1 MELFTLLGTI
11 AINNTEANEA
21 LNETSQRAND
31 TADETES
38 SFSKIGGV
46 AKNVALGIGAAGLA
60 IGGAF
65 VSAVEGTREYRKE
78 MGLLEAAFLTAGHSS
93 ESAKQTYTELNA
105 VLGDSGQAVE
115 ASQHLAKLVDNEKDL
130 QTWTDICTGVYA
142 TFGAS
147 LPIESLT
154 EAANETAKTGILT
167 GGLVD
172 SLNWAGISEESF
184 QKKLDSCNNEQE
196 RQKLI
201 MDTLNKTYKDASTQ
215 YKETN
220 KDVME
225 SEKAQQRLSDAMAD
239 VGAVGEPIMTAIKN
253 AIAGMAEKAA
263 PLLES
268 LIEKFK
274 DMVKWVK
281 DNQDTIDIWVG
292 VIIGA
297 TASVGTFLLILNWGS
312 IMAAASAAIKGV
324 TGAIKALNLAMKAN
338 IIGLI
343 VSLIVGLVAAFIYL
357 WNNCDGF
364 REFWINLWNVIK
376 DAASKAWTAIKKA
389 FSNIGTWFKEKFE
402 QVQKSGKD
410 AMDKVKK
417 WFSDA
422 WNSIK
427 KAWSAV
433 KSFFSG
439 IWNGIK
445 SVFNSVNTWFGN
457 KFKSAWNSIKS
468 VWNGVKSFFSSIWSG
483 IKGVFNSVN
492 TWFKSKFQ
500 SAWTSIKNVFSGWG
514 SFFGGLWDKIKSKF
528 SSIGTSIGKT
538 MGNAVKS
545 GLNKVLS
552 TVESTINKGIGLI
565 NSAIKLANKLPG
577 INVGTVNK
585 LSLPRLAEGGV
596 LKKGQI
602 GLLEGSGAEA
612 VVPLEKNTGWLD
624 KIADRLNGN
633 MTAGQTDLLWLS
645 ERINKIISLLENL
658 CGCKLYLDTGALVGE
673 LTPAINTN
681 MGEIFIHQMRS
692 NTR

>member
-1 MELFTLLGTI
+1 MELFKLLGTI
-11 AINNTEANEA
+11 AVDNTKAK
-21 LNETSQRAND
+21 
-31 TADETES
+31 TAIDETTDKAEEGS
-38 SFSKIGGV
+38 NKTSEAFSKIGTV
-46 AKNVALGIGAAGLA
+46 AGTIAKGIFAVGATV
-60 IGGAF
+60 GGAF
-65 VSAVEGTREYRKE
+65 IAAVESTREYRKE

-93 ESAKQTYTELNA
+93 ESAKQTYSELNA

-115 ASQHLAKLVDNEKDL
+115 ASQHLAKLVKNEKDL

-147 LPIESLT
+147 LPIEGLT

-167 GGLVD
+167 GGLTD
-172 SLNWAGISEESF
+172 ALNWAGISEESF
-184 QKKLDSCNNEQE
+184 QKKLDACSNEQE

-201 MDTLNKTYKDASTQ
+201 MDTLNKTYKDAATQ
-215 YKETN
+215 YQETN
-220 KDVME
+220 KDVIE
-225 SEKAQQRLSDAMAD
+225 SEKAQQRLTDAFAE
-239 VGAVGEPIMTAIKN
+239 VGAVGEPIMTAVKN
-253 AIAGMAEKAA
+253 AIAGMVEKAV
-263 PLLES
+263 PVIES
-268 LIEKFK
+268 LIEKFR

-281 DNQDTIDIWVG
+281 DNQETIDIWVG

-297 TASVGTFLLILNWGS
+297 TVSVGTFLLILNWGS
-312 IMAAASAAIKGV
+312 IMAAASSAIKGV
-324 TGAIKALNLAMKAN
+324 TLAVKALNLAMKAN

-357 WNNCDGF
+357 WNECDAF
-364 REFWINLWNVIK
+364 RNFWIKLWNVIK

-389 FSNIGTWFKEKFE
+389 FSSIGTWFKDKFE
-402 QVQKSGKD
+402 AVQKSGKD

-422 WNSIK
+422 WNGIK
-427 KAWSAV
+427 KTWSAV

-439 IWNGIK
+439 IWTGIK
-445 SVFNSVNTWFGN
+445 NVFSSVNTWFR
-457 KFKSAWNSIKS
+457 
-468 VWNGVKSFFSSIWSG
+468 
-483 IKGVFNSVN
+483 
-492 TWFKSKFQ
+492 SKFQ

-577 INVGTVNK
+577 INVGTVSK

-624 KIADRLNGN
+624 KIAERLNKSQPDWIETKLN
-633 MTAGQTDLLWLS
+633 AI
-645 ERINKIISLLENL
+645 INILNKLCDCKII
-658 CGCKLYLDTGALVGE
+658 LDSGALVGE
-673 LTPAINTN
+673 LTPAINAH
-681 MGEIFIHQMRS
+681 MGDIFIHQSERN